1 MLTFKTPITELTR
14 VGKTIAWQ
22 MGKLEIKTAGNLLT
36 HYPFRY
42 DDYSK
47 ILTIKDL
54 KTKKTG
60 TVKVKINLIAN
71 HRSPRKKMIITEAI
85 VSDQTDSLKVIW
97 FNQGFLTRTLKSG
110 QQVYLA
116 GKIDDDNY
124 YGLQLT
130 NPSYELCKDKN
141 PIHTGRL
148 VPIYPSTTKL
158 SQKQIRFLTRQILP
172 LIQEIPDWLPR
183 EIKIKYNLISL
194 SVALEQIHFPQ
205 NKLWLEKAIHRLKFD
220 ELFLIQSQNQ
230 LIRQR
235 IKNREAFPV
244 KFKLKETKKFVQ
256 NLDFKLTEAQRK
268 TSWEIINDIEKN
280 FPMNRLLE
288 GDVGSGKTIV
298 AVIAILNA
306 LLNKYQA
313 AYMAPTEI
321 LAEQHFKNIIE
332 LFTPLRDKSLTGFKN
347 FKIALLTRNNAK
359 INSGRKIKKTEL
371 LKQLALGKIDL
382 IIGTHSLIQEKIKL
396 KRLSLAIIDE
406 QHRFGVTQRAKLI
419 NQSGKEK
426 TKSPHFLSMTATPI
440 PRSMAL
446 TLYGDLDL
454 SIIDQIPPGRK
465 KIITKVIKLDEIKQT
480 YQFIK
485 KEISK
490 GYQAFVVCPLIDPS
504 DKLGV
509 KSVKEEYEKL
519 SKHIFPNLKIALL
532 HGKLKS
538 EQKEK
543 IMKDFNKNKINILV
557 STTVIEVG
565 IDIPNASIIVI
576 KGAERFGLA
585 QLYQLRGRIGRSQNQ
600 SYCFLFVENEG
611 EKVQKRL
618 QTLLQAK
625 NGFELAERD
634 LELRG
639 PGEIFSTE
647 QSGFST
653 NLKIARLSDFKIIK
667 ETRETANLIFK
678 QDFKL
683 KKYPLLEKKI
693 NESIKI
699 THLE

>member
-54 KTKKTG
+54 KTEKTG

-97 FNQGFLTRTLKSG
+97 FNQGFLTKTLKSG

-130 NPSYELCKDKN
+130 NPSYELCKDEN

-148 VPIYPSTTKL
+148 VPIYPSTTRL

-172 LIQEIPDWLPR
+172 LIQEVPDWLPR

-235 IKNREAFPV
+235 IKNREAFPI

-347 FKIALLTRNNAK
+347 FKIALLTRNNTK
-359 INSGRKIKKTEL
+359 INSSRKIKKTEL

-440 PRSMAL
+440 PRSVAL

-565 IDIPNASIIVI
+565 IDIPNASIMVI
-576 KGAERFGLA
+576 KGSERFGLA
-585 QLYQLRGRIGRSQNQ
+585 QLYQLRGRVGRSQNQ

-618 QTLLQAK
+618 QILLQAK
-625 NGFELAERD
+625 NGFELAEKD

>member
-1 MLTFKTPITELTR
+1 MLTFKTPITDLTR
-14 VGKTIAWQ
+14 VGKAIACQ

-332 LFTPLRDKSLTGFKN
+332 LFTPPRDKSLTGFKN

-490 GYQAFVVCPLIDPS
+490 GHQAFVVCPLIDPS

>member
-54 KTKKTG
+54 KTEKTG

-97 FNQGFLTRTLKSG
+97 FNQGFLTKTLKSG

-235 IKNREAFPV
+235 IKNREAFPI

-268 TSWEIINDIEKN
+268 TSWEIINDIKKN
-280 FPMNRLLE
+280 LPMNRLLE

-426 TKSPHFLSMTATPI
+426 TKSPHFLSITATPI

-454 SIIDQIPPGRK
+454 SIIDQIPLGRK
-465 KIITKVIKLDEIKQT
+465 KIITKIIKLDEIKQT

-490 GYQAFVVCPLIDPS
+490 GHQAFVVCPLIDPS

-565 IDIPNASIIVI
+565 IDIPNASIMVI
-576 KGAERFGLA
+576 KGSERFGLA
-585 QLYQLRGRIGRSQNQ
+585 QLYQLRGRVGRSQNQ

-618 QTLLQAK
+618 QILLQAK
-625 NGFELAERD
+625 NGFELAEKD

>member
-1 MLTFKTPITELTR
+1 MLTLKTSITELTR
-14 VGKTIAWQ
+14 VGKTIAQQ
-22 MGKLEIKTAGNLLT
+22 MGKLEIKTAGDLLT

-60 TVKVKINLIAN
+60 TIKAKINLIAN
-71 HRSPRKKMIITEAI
+71 HRSPRKKMVITEAI

-110 QQVYLA
+110 QQIYLA
-116 GKIDDDNY
+116 GKIDYDSY

-130 NPSYELCKDKN
+130 NPSYELCKDKS

-148 VPIYPSTTKL
+148 VPIYPSTAKL
-158 SQKQIRFLTRQILP
+158 SQKQVRFLVRQILP
-172 LIQEIPDWLPR
+172 LIQEVPDWLPR
-183 EIKIKYNLISL
+183 EIKTKYNLTSL
-194 SVALEQIHFPQ
+194 SFALEQIHFPQ
-205 NKLWLEKAIHRLKFD
+205 NQPWLEKAIHRLKFD
-220 ELFLIQSQNQ
+220 ELFLIQTQNQ

-235 IKNREAFPV
+235 IKNREAFSI

-256 NLDFKLTEAQRK
+256 NLAFKLTGAQRK

-280 FPMNRLLE
+280 SPMNRLLE

-298 AVIAILNA
+298 AIIAILNA
-306 LLNKYQA
+306 LLNKHQV

-321 LAEQHFKNIIE
+321 LAEQHFKNITE
-332 LFTPLRDKSLTGFKN
+332 LFKN
-347 FKIALLTRNNAK
+347 YPFKIALLTREKKK
-359 INSGRKIKKTEL
+359 INKQKDIKKTEL

-382 IIGTHSLIQEKIKL
+382 IIGTHALIQEKIKP
-396 KRLSLAIIDE
+396 KKLSLAIIDE
-406 QHRFGVTQRAKLI
+406 QHRFGVAQRAKLI
-419 NQSGKEK
+419 NQSGNQKS
-426 TKSPHFLSMTATPI
+426 KSPHFLSMTATPI
-440 PRSMAL
+440 PRSVAL

-465 KIITKVIKLDEIKQT
+465 KIITKIVKANEIKQT
-480 YQFIK
+480 YQFVE

-490 GYQAFVVCPLIDPS
+490 GRQAFVVCPLIDPS

-519 SKHIFPNLKIALL
+519 SKKVFPNLKITLL
-532 HGKLKS
+532 HGKLKP

-543 IMKDFNKNKINILV
+543 IMRDFNKNKINILV
-557 STTVIEVG
+557 STTVVEVG
-565 IDIPNASIIVI
+565 IDVPNASIII
-576 KGAERFGLA
+576 IEGAERFGLA
-585 QLYQLRGRIGRSQNQ
+585 QLYQLRGRIGRSQDQ
-600 SYCFLFVENEG
+600 SYCFLFLENEG

-618 QTLLQAK
+618 QALLQAK
-625 NGFELAERD
+625 NGFELAEKD

-653 NLKIARLSDFKIIK
+653 NLKIARLSDVKIIK
-667 ETRETANLIFK
+667 ETREAAKLIFE
-678 QDFKL
+678 QNFDF

-693 NESIKI
+693 NKFIKI

>member
-97 FNQGFLTRTLKSG
+97 FNQGFLTKTLKSG

-130 NPSYELCKDKN
+130 NPSYELCKDEN

-148 VPIYPSTTKL
+148 VPIYPSTTRL

-172 LIQEIPDWLPR
+172 LIQEVPDWLPR

-235 IKNREAFPV
+235 IKNREAFPI

-268 TSWEIINDIEKN
+268 TSWEIINDIKKN
-280 FPMNRLLE
+280 LPMNRLLE

-332 LFTPLRDKSLTGFKN
+332 LFKN
-347 FKIALLTRNNAK
+347 YPFKIALLTREKKK
-359 INSGRKIKKTEL
+359 INKQKDIKKTEL

-426 TKSPHFLSMTATPI
+426 TKSPHFLSITATPI

-454 SIIDQIPPGRK
+454 SIIDQIPLGRK
-465 KIITKVIKLDEIKQT
+465 KIITKIIKLDEIKQT

-490 GYQAFVVCPLIDPS
+490 GHQAFVVCPLIDPS

-585 QLYQLRGRIGRSQNQ
+585 QLYQLRGRVGRSQNQ

-618 QTLLQAK
+618 QILLQAK
-625 NGFELAERD
+625 NGFELAEKD

>member
-54 KTKKTG
+54 KTEKTG

-97 FNQGFLTRTLKSG
+97 FNQGFLTKTLKSG
-110 QQVYLA
+110 QQIYLA

-130 NPSYELCKDKN
+130 NPSYELCKDEN

-148 VPIYPSTTKL
+148 VPIYPSTTRL

-172 LIQEIPDWLPR
+172 LIQEVPDWLPR

-235 IKNREAFPV
+235 IKNREAFPI

-268 TSWEIINDIEKN
+268 TSWEIINDIKKN
-280 FPMNRLLE
+280 LPMNRLLE

-332 LFTPLRDKSLTGFKN
+332 LFKN
-347 FKIALLTRNNAK
+347 YPFKIALLTREKKK
-359 INSGRKIKKTEL
+359 INKQKDIKKTEL

-426 TKSPHFLSMTATPI
+426 TKSPHFLSITATPI

-454 SIIDQIPPGRK
+454 SIIDQIPLGRK
-465 KIITKVIKLDEIKQT
+465 KIITKIIKLDEIKQT

-490 GYQAFVVCPLIDPS
+490 GHQAFVVCPLIDPS

-565 IDIPNASIIVI
+565 IDIPNASIMVI
-576 KGAERFGLA
+576 KGSERFGLA
-585 QLYQLRGRIGRSQNQ
+585 QLYQLRGRVGRSQNQ

-618 QTLLQAK
+618 QILLQAK
-625 NGFELAERD
+625 NGFELAEKD